1 MDIQNLLEAVRFR
14 LEGAFGSRL
23 RGAYLYG
30 SHARGEATPDSDV
43 DILVLLDGEIAY
55 GSDLAAAIDSVYP
68 VVLDWGVCISPRP
81 ASFQDFERGACPL
94 FGRVAKEGVSL

>member
-1 MDIQNLLEAVRFR
+1 MDIQSLLAAVRLR

-30 SHARGEATPDSDV
+30 SYARGDATLDSDV

-55 GSDLAAAIDSVYP
+55 GSDLEAAIDSVYP
-68 VVLDWGVCISPRP
+68 LSLDWGVCISPRP
-81 ASFQDFERGACPL
+81 ASFEDFERAACPL